1 MLTHLLLII
10 YTGVKTTLIIK
21 ISTSKRLR
29 NLWQRTLAET
39 NGKLGGINHHGNVI
53 G

>member
-1 MLTHLLLII
+1 MLMHLLLII
-10 YTGVKTTLIIK
+10 YTGVKTTLII
-21 ISTSKRLR
+21 STSTSPRLR
-29 NLWQRTLAET
+29 NLWQCKLAEI